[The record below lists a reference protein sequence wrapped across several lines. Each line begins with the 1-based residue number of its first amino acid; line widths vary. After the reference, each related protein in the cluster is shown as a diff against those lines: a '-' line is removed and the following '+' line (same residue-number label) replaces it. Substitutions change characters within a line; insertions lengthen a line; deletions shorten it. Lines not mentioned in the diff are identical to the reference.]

1 MKNIREFFWPLLDK
15 ATTQAIEVYT
25 VSDIIIQDE
34 NLDKALDQI
43 QKIYDAESVRSSSI
57 ESKSSLFIGTLS
69 VVTTIVLAVTTTL
82 INSNDFSF
90 ALFLIIIS
98 LLVLVI
104 YMVRTIWFSIKVLE
118 RKGFHLMFFK
128 DYLISDS
135 KDLYTKNIIVKL
147 INNTNKN
154 IEAINGKVNNMAMA
168 QEYFKRSLVVFIIYS
183 GLLVVFFLQKFSA
196 NINDKNINLI
206 NSIYLSSLALI
217 FICTLCIVS
226 IIINI
231 ILLKIIKKITNQKEE
246 GDICTGQS

>member
-1 MKNIREFFWPLLDK
+1 
-15 ATTQAIEVYT
+15 
-25 VSDIIIQDE
+25 
-34 NLDKALDQI
+34 
-43 QKIYDAESVRSSSI
+43 
-57 ESKSSLFIGTLS
+57 
-69 VVTTIVLAVTTTL
+69 
-82 INSNDFSF
+82 
-90 ALFLIIIS
+90 
-98 LLVLVI
+98 
-104 YMVRTIWFSIKVLE
+104 
-118 RKGFHLMFFK
+118 MFFK

-196 NINDKNINLI
+196 NINDKIINLI